1 MSTLAFSSA
10 GSKILI
16 SAGVPA
22 TYDAT
27 GFGALS
33 YTEINSISDIGVIG
47 DVASLITFM
56 PVNNPTTFKLKGNTN
71 SGVLSLKGAFTPT
84 DPGQVLLM
92 SASNSYNPYAIKI
105 LLANSSIIF
114 AQGLVM
120 GVQTTV
126 GTVNQITG
134 LECNVELSGGVV
146 RV

>member
-10 GSKILI
+10 GSKVLI

-22 TYDAT
+22 THDAT
-27 GFGALS
+27 GFAALT
-33 YTEINSISDIGVIG
+33 YTEINGLSDVGVAG

-56 PVNNPTTFKLKGNTN
+56 PVNDAQTYKLKGNVN

-84 DPGQVLLM
+84 DPGQLVLV
-92 SASNSYNPYAIKI
+92 SASNSYNPYSVKL
-105 LLANSSIIF
+105 LLANGSIMY

-134 LECNVELSGGVV
+134 LECNIELSGGIV

>member
-1 MSTLAFSSA
+1 MASLAFSSA
-10 GSKILI
+10 GSKILV

-22 TYDAT
+22 THDAT
-27 GFGALS
+27 GFAALT
-33 YTEINSISDIGVIG
+33 YTEVNSISDFSVAG

-56 PVNNPTTFKLKGNTN
+56 PVNDANTYKLKGNVN
-71 SGVLSLKGAFTPT
+71 SGVLTLKGAFTPT
-84 DPGQVLLM
+84 DPGQLLLI
-92 SASNSYNPYAIKI
+92 SAAGSYNPYSVK
-105 LLANSSIIF
+105 LVLANGSIMY

-134 LECNVELSGGVV
+134 IDCNIEMSGGWV